1 MKIPL
6 EDNYADIL
14 SKAQRGLGLDL
25 DTLSAKAGVS
35 KVLARQILS
44 GSFDEPGVRALAAV
58 LNLHPDRLAAIGR
71 TDYRPA
77 EIALMEG
84 LSQFT
89 TPFQDMTVNAY
100 LVWDPAARKAVA
112 FDTGADCDDMLEAM
126 DARGLKLELILL
138 THSHGDHI
146 LELDR
151 LRARTGAEAWI
162 SEKEPLSGARSFVV
176 GKMFEAGAL
185 SIESRSTWGHSP
197 GGVTYIVRGLP
208 RRLAIVGDA
217 IFAGS
222 MGGGGVS
229 YKDALKTNRESIFS
243 LPDETILCP
252 GHGPLTTVGEQKKVN
267 PFFPDLGKESVE
279 FE

>member
-14 SKAQRGLGLDL
+14 SKARRGLGLDL
-25 DTLSAKAGVS
+25 DTLSAKAGMPS
-35 KVLARQILS
+35 ALASQILS

-77 EIALMEG
+77 EIPLMEG
-84 LSQFT
+84 LSQFN
-89 TPFQDMTVNAY
+89 TPFGDMTVNAY
-100 LVWDPAARKAVA
+100 LVWDPAARQAVA
-112 FDTGADCDDMLEAM
+112 FDTGADCDDMLEAV

-138 THSHGDHI
+138 THSHGDHM
-146 LELDR
+146 LDR
-151 LRARTGAEAWI
+151 LRERTGAEAWI
-162 SEKEPLSGARSFVV
+162 GEKEPVAGARSFPV
-176 GKMFEAGAL
+176 GKTFEVGAL
-185 SIESRSTWGHSP
+185 SIETRSTWGHSP
-197 GGVTYIVRGLP
+197 GGVTYVVRGLP
-208 RRLAIVGDA
+208 RTLAIVGDA

-222 MGGGGVS
+222 MGGGGIS
-229 YKDALKTNRESIFS
+229 YKDALKTNRESILS

-279 FE
+279 VE